1 MMVASRASAPV
12 GAISPAHVVS
22 AEAAEVNAPAST
34 MERKR
39 STRLERGQRERLVGA
54 VKDGKRRKQVVSD
67 ELDGG
72 PSVMLGRH
80 GLEDGCR
87 HS

>member
-34 MERKR
+34 MDV
-39 STRLERGQRERLVGA
+39 SARLGWSEVNVNG
-54 VKDGKRRKQVVSD
+54 S
-67 ELDGG
+67 
-72 PSVMLGRH
+72 LGRSKT
-80 GLEDGCR
+80 GSGASR
-87 HS
+87 